1 MGHFF
6 KLLTLSKATFLA
18 KFILPVFLLF
28 FINVKAISSF
38 LEDLSEKHHDIF
50 VISSCKIYAFDKN
63 GICDIRGSRLFI
75 VPPLYYNF
83 YTQDLIVYF
92 IVVRYLLI
100 HNQSFC
106 LQKVLRQD
114 IVILYINRNGFSRF
128 WSKIGLYLIEL
139 GL

>member
-18 KFILPVFLLF
+18 KFVLPIFLLF

-63 GICDIRGSRLFI
+63 SICDIRDARLFI
-75 VPPLYYNF
+75 VPLFYNF

-92 IVVRYLLI
+92 IVVRYLLKY
-100 HNQSFC
+100 NQSFC

-114 IVILYINRNGFSRF
+114 MLSYILTEKAFPDFGPKSACI
-128 WSKIGLYLIEL
+128 
-139 GL
+139 